1 MIRPRRRLG
10 ETEQAWYVR
19 AKAAVAKFG
28 ASGSR
33 CYDDAMLAGSLS
45 DLVAQV
51 EASTP
56 ADYSVFASQDAKDAV
71 LALEDSLRGTEGS
84 SMSGAGLGQSPA
96 VPYLCAAAGLVV
108 VGTIVY
114 FAVKG

>member
-1 MIRPRRRLG
+1 MIRPKRLG
-10 ETEQAWYVR
+10 ETEQAWYIR

-33 CYDDAMLAGSLS
+33 CYDDARLAGSLA

-51 EASTP
+51 EASSP

-71 LALEDSLRGTEGS
+71 LALEDSVRTMET
-84 SMSGAGLGQSPA
+84 SMSGASLGQDQVAPW
-96 VPYLCAAAGLVV
+96 LCAAAGLVI